1 MEKLLSGDA
10 FNEFDEGDNESFL
23 RGVDMELKKR
33 NDKKVNYTAFYRVLY
48 SKSCKQVQ
56 ITVHTYLISKLTASS
71 VMGDITEGSFGSRNA
86 QS

>member
-33 NDKKVNYTAFYRVLY
+33 NDKKVNYTAFYRE
-48 SKSCKQVQ
+48 KQ
-56 ITVHTYLISKLTASS
+56 I
-71 VMGDITEGSFGSRNA
+71 M
-86 QS
+86 